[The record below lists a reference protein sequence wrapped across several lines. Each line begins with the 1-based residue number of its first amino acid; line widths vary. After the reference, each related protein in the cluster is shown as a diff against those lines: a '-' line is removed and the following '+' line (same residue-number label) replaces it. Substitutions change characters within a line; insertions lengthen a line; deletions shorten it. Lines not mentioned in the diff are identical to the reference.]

1 MSSRLAAPVTFASA
15 SVAFLL
21 ALGCA
26 APPATRPA
34 AGADARE
41 RQYVSP
47 GMVGGNAATD
57 RRRELYDSLNERII
71 RERIR
76 VGTVVIGGS
85 NMQRWNLAEY
95 FTPSD
100 GTIENRGIGGEPA
113 WHTARRFD
121 ADVVQ
126 LRPRNVIIHTPLN
139 GISGMLNEGKSN
151 EEIARTIAD
160 AVTSMMKAGRAAGIH
175 VLVLSMLPTSERYR
189 LHGQVVPIQA
199 IVNEKIRAECA
210 ANGCAYVDVT
220 AALTDAGG
228 CLRADLTRDGLHLNA
243 EGYAILAHAIKDAAR
258 ARGWSL

>member
-1 MSSRLAAPVTFASA
+1 MSTRLAPPVMFASA
-15 SVAFLL
+15 SIAFLL
-21 ALGCA
+21 APGCT

-34 AGADARE
+34 SADSGR
-41 RQYVSP
+41 RPYVSP
-47 GMVGGNAATD
+47 GMVGPNAATD
-57 RRRELYDSLNERII
+57 RRRELYDSLNERIL
-71 RERIR
+71 REGVR

-85 NMQRWNLAEY
+85 NMQRWNLADY

-126 LRPRNVIIHTPLN
+126 LRPRNVVIHIPLN
-139 GISGMLNEGKSN
+139 GISGMLNDGKSN
-151 EEIARTIAD
+151 DEIARTIAD
-160 AVTSMMKAGRAAGIH
+160 SITSMMKAGRAAGIH

-189 LHGQVVPIQA
+189 LHRQVAPIQA
-199 IVNEKIRAECA
+199 IVNEKIRAACA

-220 AALTDAGG
+220 RALTDAGG

-243 EGYAILAHAIKDAAR
+243 EGYAILARVLKDAAR